1 MLAPMSPSEPVQ
13 ALIVDDDRSIQRLL
27 ADALAREGFSV
38 TVERDGEWALRTFEQ
53 KPFDVVLLDLLLP
66 TVNGYEVARRIKAT
80 EKGQKTPIVMIS
92 GIYKSAV
99 HKQDAVE
106 RFGATAFL
114 EKPFR
119 LAALREALRKAL
131 GDRYPRPAP
140 LAAPQAAAHAPAPAG
155 DGERLADTAAREE
168 VSFVERAARQV
179 PSVQSIKGDLGS
191 RPFGEVVADLHRF
204 AATGALLLRHG
215 QVKKIVYFRDG
226 VPISVKSNLLSECLG
241 RVMVRERMISEAEC
255 EDSLK
260 RMKASGRQQG
270 TVLIE
275 MGCIS
280 PHNLVY
286 GLQLQLRAKL
296 LEVFSWESGEFQFS
310 PKVSLPQGT
319 VKLDLSVAA
328 VIHEGVKRTSPERLR
343 AALGDVEGKYLALSD
358 DPRYALQELGLPE
371 EELEVLRAADG
382 TRTVAA
388 LRGLGPLSAIEL
400 DRLLYAMRCAQLLV
414 FLDAPRTGK
423 PPPVPISLSQPMRTV
438 LLPELAD
445 APPPPPTD
453 ADGKPPTLPELPAAE
468 EPARAAVS
476 EAAAP
481 AAPPVDAAP
490 QAGAAAQAAGHADAA
505 AEAPPAPE
513 APAAGSA
520 APAPEA
526 QPAPHPTEV
535 TDVHAVLPPEDGTH
549 LREKLLAKVAG
560 LRKMDYFGMLGV
572 SQDDGPDVVGQA
584 FYAQAGQFH
593 PDRFAASES
602 AEIRA
607 LAQEVYG
614 LLGTAHQTLTDPEAR
629 QAYLAELHAGEA
641 PAEKSEEVDRMLAAE
656 SRFKKGLERVR
667 QREFAEAHQC
677 FQEAIDL
684 YGNEGEFYAYLA
696 WAQFQKSPEN
706 EANAKAA
713 LKVIDRGLELNPGLD
728 KSYLFAGYILKALG
742 KTDRAERLF
751 EKAIECNPGCHEALH
766 ELSILSWASRLSKS
780 KH

>member
-1 MLAPMSPSEPVQ
+1 VSAPEPVH
-13 ALIVDDDRSIQRLL
+13 ALIVDDDRAIQRLL

-66 TVNGYEVARRIKAT
+66 SVNGYEVARRIKAT
-80 EKGQKTPIVMIS
+80 PKGKETPIVMIS

-106 RFGATAFL
+106 RFGAAAFL
-114 EKPFR
+114 EKPFK
-119 LAALREALRKAL
+119 LAALRGALRSAL
-131 GDRYPRPAP
+131 GERYPKPP
-140 LAAPQAAAHAPAPAG
+140 GLAAASTPAKASTG
-155 DGERLADTAAREE
+155 AESLADNQARDE

-179 PSVQSIKGDLGS
+179 PSVQSLKGDLAQ
-191 RPFGEVVADLHRF
+191 RPFGEVIADLHRF
-204 AATGALLLRHG
+204 AATGALLLRHE

-241 RVMVRERMISEAEC
+241 RVMVKERMISEAEC
-255 EDSLK
+255 EDSLT

-296 LEVFSWESGEFQFS
+296 LEVFSWEKGEFQFS

-328 VIHEGVKRTSPERLR
+328 VIHAGVKRYPPERLR
-343 AALGDVEGKYLALSD
+343 AALGEVDGKYLALSD

-382 TRTVAA
+382 TRTVSA
-388 LRGLGPLSAIEL
+388 LRGMGPLSPIEL
-400 DRLLYAMRCAQLLV
+400 DRLIYAMRLAQLLV
-414 FLDAPRTGK
+414 FLDAPRRGT
-423 PPPVPISLSQPMRTV
+423 PPPVPLSISQPMRQV
-438 LLPELAD
+438 LLPEVASVPGSEPGAAVTLKA
-445 APPPPPTD
+445 A
-453 ADGKPPTLPELPAAE
+453 TLPELPQAAAP
-468 EPARAAVS
+468 EP
-476 EAAAP
+476 AAP
-481 AAPPVDAAP
+481 AAPA
-490 QAGAAAQAAGHADAA
+490 HA
-505 AEAPPAPE
+505 E
-513 APAAGSA
+513 
-520 APAPEA
+520 
-526 QPAPHPTEV
+526 H
-535 TDVHAVLPPEDGTH
+535 TDVHAVLAPEDDTH

-560 LRKMDYFGMLGV
+560 LRKMDSFAMLGV
-572 SQDDGPDVVGQA
+572 THDSSAETIGQA
-584 FYAQAGQFH
+584 FYTQASEFH
-593 PDRFAASES
+593 PDKFAASES
-602 AEIRA
+602 AEVRA
-607 LAQEVYG
+607 LAQEIYG
-614 LLGTAHQTLTDPEAR
+614 RLGTAHQTLTDPESR
-629 QAYLAELHAGEA
+629 QAYLAELNAGEA
-641 PAEKSEEVDRMLAAE
+641 PHGKSEEVDRMLAAE

-667 QREFAEAHQC
+667 QRDFAEAHQH

-713 LKVIDRGLELNPGLD
+713 LKVLDRGLELNPSLD
-728 KSYLFAGYILKALG
+728 KSYLFAGYIWKALG
-742 KTDRAERLF
+742 KTDRAEKLF
-751 EKAIECNPGCHEALH
+751 EQAIECNPGCHEALH
-766 ELSILSWASRLSKS
+766 ELSILSWASRLSKG

>member
-1 MLAPMSPSEPVQ
+1 MSTSDPVH

-80 EKGQKTPIVMIS
+80 EQGKATPIVMIS

-106 RFGATAFL
+106 RFGAVAFL
-114 EKPFR
+114 EKPFK

-131 GDRYPRPAP
+131 GDRYPRPLSA
-140 LAAPQAAAHAPAPAG
+140 AAPARAPAG
-155 DGERLADTAAREE
+155 AEKLADSAAREE
-168 VSFVERAARQV
+168 VSFVEKAARQV
-179 PSVQSIKGDLGS
+179 PSVQSIKGDLAS
-191 RPFGEVVADLHRF
+191 RPFGELIADLHRF
-204 AATGALLLRHG
+204 GATGALLLRHD

-255 EDSLK
+255 ESSLVK
-260 RMKASGRQQG
+260 MKESGRQQG

-286 GLQLQLRAKL
+286 ALQLQLRAKL
-296 LEVFSWESGEFQFS
+296 LEVFAWESGEFQFS
-310 PKVSLPQGT
+310 PKVALPQGT

-328 VIHEGVKRTSPERLR
+328 VIHAGVKRYAPDRLR
-343 AALGDVEGKYLALSD
+343 AALGEVDGKYLALSD
-358 DPRYALQELGLPE
+358 DPRHALQELGLPE

-382 TRTVAA
+382 TRTVSA
-388 LRGLGPLSAIEL
+388 LRGMGPLSPIEL
-400 DRLLYAMRCAQLLV
+400 DRLIYAMRCAQLLV
-414 FLDAPRTGK
+414 FLDAPRRGT
-423 PPPVPISLSQPMRTV
+423 PPPVPLSISQPMRQV
-438 LLPELAD
+438 LLPELSAA
-445 APPPPPTD
+445 APKANTV
-453 ADGKPPTLPELPAAE
+453 PELPASA
-468 EPARAAVS
+468 S
-476 EAAAP
+476 
-481 AAPPVDAAP
+481 PPP
-490 QAGAAAQAAGHADAA
+490 T
-505 AEAPPAPE
+505 P
-513 APAAGSA
+513 A
-520 APAPEA
+520 APAPS
-526 QPAPHPTEV
+526 APNASPEI
-535 TDVHAVLPPEDGTH
+535 TDVHAALAPGDDTH
-549 LREKLLAKVAG
+549 LRERLLAKVAA
-560 LRKMDYFGMLGV
+560 LRKMDSFAMLGV
-572 SQDDGPDVVGQA
+572 TRDSSPEEVGQA
-584 FYAQAGQFH
+584 FYTQAAEFH
-593 PDRFAASES
+593 PDKFAASES
-602 AEIRA
+602 AEVRA
-607 LAQEVYG
+607 LAQEIYG
-614 LLGTAHQTLTDPEAR
+614 LLGTAHQTLTDPESR
-629 QAYLAELHAGEA
+629 QAYLAELGQGDA
-641 PAEKSEEVDRMLAAE
+641 PHGKSEEVDRMLAAE

-667 QREFAEAHQC
+667 QRDFAEAHQS

-728 KSYLFAGYILKALG
+728 KSYLFAGYIWKALG
-742 KTDRAERLF
+742 KADRAEKLF

-766 ELSILSWASRLSKS
+766 ELSILSWASRLSKA